1 MKVAELIEKL
11 NKFPQDME
19 VKVTDGFQGFF
30 YEGDFDIQMF
40 EDIDS
45 TSFVDIG
52 IGGSLVGTSGYND
65 RY

>member
-19 VKVTDGFQGFF
+19 VKVTDGLQGFF
-30 YEGDFDIQMF
+30 YEGDFNVQVF

-52 IGGSLVGTSGYND
+52 IGGSLVEK
-65 RY
+65 

>member
-30 YEGDFDIQMF
+30 YEGNFEIKVF